1 MLPGKGGR
9 VLPRRYVISRMG
21 FIGANLQFFVEQ
33 FIFSLYI
40 CRVKDRNIKNRLDME
55 QFSDL
60 IKNRRSMRK
69 FTGEELTQDQV
80 VTLLKAAL
88 MSPSSKRSNP
98 WQFIVVDD
106 KETLQQLSI
115 CKEMGASFLKDAALA
130 IVVLADPLASDVWI
144 EDAAIAS
151 LMIQLQAE
159 DLGLGSCWIQVR
171 ERFTATGIPSGD
183 FVHNVLDIP
192 LQLQVLSIVA
202 VGHKGMERKPFNEE
216 HLQWE
221 KVHLGKYGNQ

>member
-1 MLPGKGGR
+1 
-9 VLPRRYVISRMG
+9 
-21 FIGANLQFFVEQ
+21 
-33 FIFSLYI
+33 
-40 CRVKDRNIKNRLDME
+40 ME

-60 IKNRRSMRK
+60 INNRRSMRK
-69 FTGEELTQDQV
+69 FTNEELTQDEV
-80 VTLLKAAL
+80 VSLMKAAL
-88 MSPSSKRSNP
+88 MSPSSKRSNC
-98 WQFIVVDD
+98 WQFVVVED
-106 KETLQQLSI
+106 KEMLEHLSH

-130 IVVLADPLASDVWI
+130 IVVLADPLVSDVWI
-144 EDAAIAS
+144 EDAAVAT

-171 ERFTATGIPSGD
+171 ERYTTDGTPSNEY
-183 FVHNVLDIP
+183 VHAALDIP

-221 KVHLGKYGNQ
+221 KIHLNKYGGQ

>member
-1 MLPGKGGR
+1 
-9 VLPRRYVISRMG
+9 
-21 FIGANLQFFVEQ
+21 
-33 FIFSLYI
+33 
-40 CRVKDRNIKNRLDME
+40 ME

-69 FTGEELTQDQV
+69 FTDEELTQDQV
-80 VTLLKAAL
+80 VALLKAAL
-88 MSPSSKRSNP
+88 MAPSSKRTNP

-106 KETLQQLSI
+106 KETLQKLSL
-115 CKEMGASFLKDAALA
+115 CKEMGASFLKDAAMA
-130 IVVLADPLASDVWI
+130 IVVMADPLASDVWI

-151 LMIQLQAE
+151 IMIQLQAE
-159 DLGLGSCWIQVR
+159 DMGLGSCWIQVR

-183 FVHNVLDIP
+183 YVHNVLDIP

-202 VGHKGMERKPFNEE
+202 VGHKGMERKPFKEE

-221 KVHLGKYGNQ
+221 KIHLNKYGGQ